1 MNTRQGSSA
10 PLRVAKDGSRATP
23 TQTAVTHLAHQV
35 LGRVRLMKACK
46 HDGRRKNRNYHDDL
60 YKNESTPT
68 HHVTHAVS
76 KLTLVEPMCILFL
89 GQKKQTVGSRPESWL
104 IQSASAT
111 ALRSMAQWG
120 SCALNRTL
128 RSFRARSST
137 RAALAVASMSSWSR
151 PSKDDTSTQDSA
163 HRVMAC

>member
-60 YKNESTPT
+60 YKNHDLYKKSISLILDYPVQALKFTKES
-68 HHVTHAVS
+68 VS
-76 KLTLVEPMCILFL
+76 
-89 GQKKQTVGSRPESWL
+89 L
-104 IQSASAT
+104 I
-111 ALRSMAQWG
+111 
-120 SCALNRTL
+120 
-128 RSFRARSST
+128 FR
-137 RAALAVASMSSWSR
+137 
-151 PSKDDTSTQDSA
+151 K
-163 HRVMAC
+163 